1 MRRREL
7 LAAFSASTAFPALSA
22 LVVPAVSAGA
32 PAVAAPVDETWVDAA
47 RRREIPVR
55 LRWPAGEG
63 ACGLVIHSHGLG
75 GSRAGGSAWG
85 EAWQAAGL
93 AVAHLQHPGSD
104 SAVWQQGGLRGARQ
118 AASAEQYL
126 ARIADARFVLDEIER
141 RAAAG
146 GPWARVRR
154 DAIGFSGH
162 SFGARLAQALAGERP
177 TRPRRA
183 ERLGQTAEPRIRAF
197 IAFSPGFNER
207 DGLDDATLAQRFG
220 AIGRPFLAMTGTDDE
235 AMLVGDASNAAR
247 RAVYRGLPPGQKA
260 QLVLEGADHA
270 TFGGGTGLGSEDRRG
285 RRVERALALEAQ
297 HRRVIAA
304 ISADWWRWRLLGDDT
319 AQTRLRSPAGLGPA
333 DLWEQ
338 G

>member
-1 MRRREL
+1 MRRREAL
-7 LAAFSASTAFPALSA
+7 ACLAALALPVGA
-22 LVVPAVSAGA
+22 AEGGRFAG
-32 PAVAAPVDETWVDAA
+32 ETWTDPS
-47 RRREIPVR
+47 RRRDIPVR
-55 LRWPAGEG
+55 LRWPAGED

-75 GSRAGGSAWG
+75 GSRAGGAAWG

-93 AVAHLQHPGSD
+93 AVLHLQHPGSD
-104 SAVWQQGGLRGARQ
+104 SSVWQNGGLRGARK

-141 RAAAG
+141 RRGAG
-146 GPWARVRR
+146 GNWARVRPE
-154 DAIGFSGH
+154 AIGFSGH
-162 SFGARLAQALAGERP
+162 SFGARLTQALAGERP
-177 TRPRRA
+177 TRARRA
-183 ERLGQTAEPRIRAF
+183 ERVGEVADPRIRAF

-207 DGLDDATLAQRFG
+207 DGLDDATLARRFG
-220 AIGRPFLAMTGTDDE
+220 AITRPFLALTGSDDE

-260 QLVLEGADHA
+260 QLVLDGADHA
-270 TFGGGTGLGSEDRRG
+270 TFGGGTGLERAERRG
-285 RRVERALALEAQ
+285 GRRGERAVALEAQ

-304 ISADWWRWRLLGDDT
+304 ISADWWRWRLLGDAA
-319 AQTRLRSPAGLGPA
+319 AQARLRAPAGLAAA

>member
-7 LAAFSASTAFPALSA
+7 LVVLSA
-22 LVVPAVSAGA
+22 LPALFA
-32 PAVAAPVDETWVDAA
+32 PGRAAAAADRESFVDETWIDEA

-55 LRWPAGEG
+55 LRWPVGEG
-63 ACGLVIHSHGLG
+63 TCGLVIHSHGLG
-75 GSRAGGSAWG
+75 GSRAGGAAWG

-93 AVAHLQHPGSD
+93 AVLHLQHPGSD

-126 ARIADARFVLDEIER
+126 ARIADARFVLDEIGR
-141 RAAAG
+141 RASAG
-146 GPWARVRR
+146 GAWARVRR

-162 SFGARLAQALAGERP
+162 SFGARLTQALAGERP
-177 TRPRRA
+177 IRSRRA
-183 ERLGQTAEPRIRAF
+183 ARLGEAAEPRIRAF

-207 DGLDDATLAQRFG
+207 DGLDDATLAGRFG
-220 AIGRPFLAMTGTDDE
+220 AITRPFLAMTGTDDD

-260 QLVLEGADHA
+260 QLVLDGADHA
-270 TFGGGTGLGSEDRRG
+270 TFGGGTGLAGEGRIGRRG
-285 RRVERALALEAQ
+285 ERAVALEAR
-297 HRRVIAA
+297 HRRLIAD
-304 ISADWWRWRLLGDDT
+304 ISADWWRWRLLGDET
-319 AQTRLRSPAGLGPA
+319 AQARLRAPAGLVAA